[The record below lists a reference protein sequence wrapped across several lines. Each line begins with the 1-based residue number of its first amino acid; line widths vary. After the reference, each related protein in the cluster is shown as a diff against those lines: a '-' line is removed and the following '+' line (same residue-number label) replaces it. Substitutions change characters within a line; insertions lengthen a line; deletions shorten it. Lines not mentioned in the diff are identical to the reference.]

1 MCSASR
7 PADVAG
13 WLADCISISGGQSW
27 VVFQPVIKSLM
38 FVCGDR
44 SELGL
49 EICYIKIARTET
61 DSDHEGL
68 RQHFFSEQG
77 KVYQII

>member
-1 MCSASR
+1 MLHVTSSR
-7 PADVAG
+7 CGSTAPSQEANLG
-13 WLADCISISGGQSW
+13 LF
-27 VVFQPVIKSLM
+27 FQPVIISLM
-38 FVCGDR
+38 FVCEDR
-44 SELGL
+44 SDLGL